1 MRHLTLLL
9 TTLLLLGAD
18 VPRTPTIDTLPVP
31 GPAPLV
37 DVARDVVDVAVA
49 IDPSLAAGSGLFEDG
64 LRVPSYSRKSVRKLV
79 KRIDRDLGA
88 LRALPW
94 DQLTVD
100 EQIDARW
107 LYAVAETAKHQLTV
121 ERMYV
126 RRPAQWL
133 EPVAN
138 DLIALAS
145 YAPDRPELQDEVLAQ
160 IPRMLEEMRKVA
172 TEPTARDVETAV
184 SLAQALAGMAAARDQ
199 VGVSLALGVY
209 ANELLEV
216 EPAGDFAVVGPEAYA
231 WRMAHTQLLPWTPDE
246 LLAWAEAELAVVD
259 ARLAGLPP
267 RSADVPPTEAQLALA
282 RDLDRDRLLGL
293 YDAIEEA
300 HRAST
305 IAGGWVSI
313 PDGVGPVRARET
325 PDAMVPLTGDG
336 GSMNPP
342 PTYSASNVGYWN
354 VEHFDPDWTLE
365 ERAAMVT
372 RAQGFLDNGMG
383 PYSAHEGFPGHHLQL
398 SIARLHPDPIR
409 SILPDSVM
417 NEGWGLYSEET
428 HWQHG
433 GLGAGADAERSML
446 NAYRG
451 RIRRVVYDVNIET
464 GRWTLQQAADWK
476 HGTEGADID
485 EDVLRAINWPT
496 QLTGYFAGK
505 SQIVALRE
513 EVRAKE
519 GAAFDE
525 RRFHDALLAEGSIPI
540 ALIRCKLLGLP
551 VPPIPAE

>member
-1 MRHLTLLL
+1 MRRLTLLL
-9 TTLLLLGAD
+9 TSLLLLAAD

-31 GPAPLV
+31 GPDALAE
-37 DVARDVVDVAVA
+37 VARDVVAVAVA
-49 IDPSLAAGSGLFEDG
+49 IDPSLAAGNGLFDDA
-64 LRVPSYSRKSVRKLV
+64 LRVPSWSPKSVKKLV
-79 KRIDRDLGA
+79 KRADRALVD

-94 DQLTVD
+94 AELTID

-107 LYAVAETAKHQLTV
+107 LYAVAETAKHQLLV
-121 ERMYV
+121 ERLYA

-138 DLIALAS
+138 DLINLGS
-145 YAPDRPELQDEVLAQ
+145 YAPDRPELQDQVFEQ
-160 IPRMLEEMRKVA
+160 IPAMIAEMRQVV
-172 TEPTARDVETAV
+172 TEPTARDIETAIT
-184 SLAQALAGMAAARDQ
+184 LADALAEMAAARNDTAA
-199 VGVSLALGVY
+199 SSALALY
-209 ANELLEV
+209 AEDLAKMAPNH
-216 EPAGDFAVVGPEAYA
+216 DFAVIGPDAYA
-231 WRMAHTQLLPWTPDE
+231 WRVAHTQLLPWTADE
-246 LLAWAEAELAVVD
+246 LLARAEAELAVVD

-267 RSADVPPTEAQLALA
+267 RSADVPPTDAQLALA
-282 RDLDRDRLLGL
+282 KDLDRDRLLGL
-293 YDAIEEA
+293 YDAIELA

-305 IAGGWVSI
+305 LAGGWVSI
-313 PDGVGPVRARET
+313 PEAVGPVRARET

-342 PTYSASNVGYWN
+342 PTYADWNIGYWN
-354 VEHFDPDWTLE
+354 VEHFNPEWTLD
-365 ERAAMVT
+365 ERAGMIT

-398 SIARLHPDPIR
+398 SIARLHADPIR
-409 SILPDSVM
+409 SILPDSVL

-451 RIRRVVYDVNIET
+451 RIRRVVYDVNVET

-476 HGTEGADID
+476 HGQAGGVID
-485 EDVLRAINWPT
+485 EDILRAINWPT

-505 SQIVALRE
+505 VQIVALRE

-525 RRFHDALLAEGSIPI
+525 RRFHDALLAEGSIPV
-540 ALIRCKLLGLP
+540 ALIRCKMLGLP
-551 VPPIPAE
+551 VPSLPAE